1 MVCKT
6 MDREVTRFRWV
17 SIFGGVLMV
26 SFLSYCMEYTI
37 QIAHTSILSTLAT
50 IQTTIFAIVFSV
62 LILGVQLSAS
72 RYSPRLVSIF
82 TSDIDYKHTVLVFAT
97 SIGYN
102 ITLIYIHRIFD
113 EYILMILV
121 ILSGGLAVGAFWT
134 LYEFVDNTLKKTTP
148 EGIIDQLDA
157 QLTPQ
162 SVVEDARTAADD
174 ITVSDPF
181 LPLISVIRSVI
192 QDNDRATAA
201 NGLKILGANTR
212 NLLAS
217 VSSDEFESET
227 SIDQSLRNVWVNQIP
242 GIIEEALEGEL
253 TQIAIAASE
262 QADKAGQTAIE
273 EELERPLELIVE
285 GQTELIDEI
294 GYGHNGE
301 RVRREVI
308 DTSRNL
314 LRQAAKEQLWHTC
327 AIGTRRL
334 GWISAASIMG
344 RDQGKTR
351 DERYTSLLILYF
363 PKLLNHVVEAN
374 KRLTDYNI
382 TAWLRNKHDDVDPID
397 LLVSSSY
404 DSMAELTSA
413 ALRFELRTEQS
424 IVRWDQVAYGWTD
437 GFHQLLET
445 DVSNITQ
452 QWFGTILY
460 LEYLQDM
467 GPQGFMEG
475 FDPHAKFIDDS
486 DFVRETITRILDGD
500 IDPRKC
506 VDFVPGG
513 IDPIEM
519 PRTGRRIPPVI
530 DPEDSFEDWLERERH
545 MYESVHGG
553 WDVADKLDEN
563 DEK

>member
-1 MVCKT
+1 